1 MNLDGL
7 TLSVLIRELNDQ
19 VGNGQIQR
27 IQQIDKTSILLKINT
42 PTTSPYLVIT
52 VGSAPSI
59 YVTDKI
65 VDAPKE
71 PTSLIMYLRKH
82 IEGARITNIEQLHGD
97 RIIYNDGTI

>member
-42 PTTSPYLVIT
+42 HHK
-52 VGSAPSI
+52 SI
-59 YVTDKI
+59 LSDYCRQCSIHLYNRQDCRCSQG
-65 VDAPKE
+65 A
-71 PTSLIMYLRKH
+71 H
-82 IEGARITNIEQLHGD
+82 IS
-97 RIIYNDGTI
+97 YNVFTEIH

>member
-7 TLSVLIRELNDQ
+7 TLSVLIRELNEL

-52 VGSAPSI
+52 VGSYRYDSGCPKGAHLPH
-59 YVTDKI
+59 YVFT
-65 VDAPKE
+65 E
-71 PTSLIMYLRKH
+71 TY
-82 IEGARITNIEQLHGD
+82 
-97 RIIYNDGTI
+97 